1 MFVSR
6 KFRMM
11 CVRACGCVCVCAC
24 ECVFVCVC
32 LCACLCV
39 CVFVRTCECLC
50 VCACVCV
57 CCVCLCVCVRVCV
70 FVKERDTPGG
80 HIAPWS
86 FLEADWL
93 SPDIFKSLNATSQSV
108 AVSFLNN

>member
-1 MFVSR
+1 
-6 KFRMM
+6 M
-11 CVRACGCVCVCAC
+11 CVFV
-24 ECVFVCVC
+24 CVFVCVC
-32 LCACLCV
+32 VCLCARVSV
-39 CVFVRTCECLC
+39 CVFVR
-50 VCACVCV
+50 VCV